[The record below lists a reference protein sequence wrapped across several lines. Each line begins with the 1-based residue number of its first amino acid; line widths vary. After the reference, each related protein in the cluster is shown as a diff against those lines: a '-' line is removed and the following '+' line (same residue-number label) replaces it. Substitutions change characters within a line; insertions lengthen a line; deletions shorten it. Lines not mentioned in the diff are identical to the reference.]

1 MTFSPNTASSA
12 PKPTGQNKDPDKE
25 QTKRTEAVSLMLKV
39 WTVALVLEV
48 VHLVLSIV
56 LTLLNR
62 EELFAQARTT
72 AESAAEKSG
81 QDVSDALVQL
91 VGYGSVA
98 FSSLIS
104 LAIVVLLGIMLGFIH
119 KNSKAAGTGR
129 RLWFAFSLY
138 FALRVLIVF
147 ISSPA
152 GASAPDWL
160 FLLDGAVQILVGVAA
175 VMGLMF
181 STKEEVL
188 EYTGEMEQ
196 LRQMRKEMEEQRRQ
210 ENLEE
215 REKKNKDNKEK
226 DREKEDNKDG
236 KR

>member
-12 PKPTGQNKDPDKE
+12 QKPVKQDKEPDKE
-25 QTKRTEAVSLMLKV
+25 KATRTEAVSLMLKL
-39 WTVALVLEV
+39 WAVALVFEV

-62 EELFAQARTT
+62 DELFAQARTT

-104 LAIVVLLGIMLGFIH
+104 LAIVVLLGIMLGLIH
-119 KNSKAAGTGR
+119 KNSSAAGTGR

-138 FALRVLIVF
+138 FAFRVLIVF
-147 ISSPA
+147 MSSPA
-152 GASAPDWL
+152 GASVPDWL
-160 FLLDGAVQILVGVAA
+160 FVLDGGVQILVGVAA
-175 VMGLMF
+175 VMGLIF
-181 STKEEVL
+181 SSKEEVL

-196 LRQMRKEMEEQRRQ
+196 MRQMRKEMEEQRRQ

-215 REKKNKDNKEK
+215 REKKNKDKEK
-226 DREKEDNKDG
+226 ERDKDG
-236 KR
+236 ER

>member
-1 MTFSPNTASSA
+1 MTFSPNTASPA
-12 PKPTGQNKDPDKE
+12 KQPTGQDKE
-25 QTKRTEAVSLMLKV
+25 PEKEQPKRTEAVSLMLKV

-138 FALRVLIVF
+138 FGLRVLIVF

-160 FLLDGAVQILVGVAA
+160 FLLDGAVQIMAGVAA

-181 STKEEVL
+181 STKDEVL

-215 REKKNKDNKEK
+215 RAKKSKDK
-226 DREKEDNKDG
+226 DKEKEDYKDG

>member
-1 MTFSPNTASSA
+1 MTFSPNTTPSA
-12 PKPTGQNKDPDKE
+12 QKPTGQNKEPDKE
-25 QTKRTEAVSLMLKV
+25 HAKRTESVSLMLKV

-62 EELFAQARTT
+62 DELFAQARKT

-81 QDVSDALVQL
+81 QDVSDAFVQL

-152 GASAPDWL
+152 GASVPDWL

-226 DREKEDNKDG
+226 DREKEDSKDG